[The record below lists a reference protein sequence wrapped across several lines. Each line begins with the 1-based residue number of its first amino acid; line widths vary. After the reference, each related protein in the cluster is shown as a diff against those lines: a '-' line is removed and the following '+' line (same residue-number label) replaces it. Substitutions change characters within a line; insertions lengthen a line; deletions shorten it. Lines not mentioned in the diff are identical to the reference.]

1 MHFLY
6 LFFIV
11 FVNKSDPNSCH
22 SALFIP
28 FIFNPAIG
36 VFVQQPAQPFKI
48 GTPFGVHVHANAV
61 FAALDDSDV
70 LIVNAFGIFIILLVL
85 YFICNE
91 VVQFIG

>member
-11 FVNKSDPNSCH
+11 FSNKPNPNSGQ
-22 SALFIP
+22 STLFIP
-28 FIFNPAIG
+28 FVFNPAIG

-48 GTPFGVHVHANAV
+48 GPPFCVHVHANATV
-61 FAALDDSDV
+61 SSFNDTDM
-70 LIVNAFGIFIILLVL
+70 LIVNTFIVFIILFVL

-91 VVQFIG
+91 FVQLFG